1 MHQSLAGVALA
12 SDQNRIFDGLLP
24 KYLPFF
30 LLCAQLVNQ
39 SGEMNRVRGC
49 WGEELIFFFYCCCN
63 FSEFSSSSLCG
74 NVPNSVLQQP
84 ARRVGITG
92 TNVPVVEFSSS
103 FL

>member
-49 WGEELIFFFYCCCN
+49 WGEELIFFFIVVVISQSSAPVHCAGTFPTLCCN
-63 FSEFSSSSLCG
+63 S
-74 NVPNSVLQQP
+74 QP
-84 ARRVGITG
+84 GEWELLE
-92 TNVPVVEFSSS
+92 PM
-103 FL
+103 FLL